1 MGDVSTLASRK
12 PSSARSRHRREAVI
26 GVCTINPCSF
36 PGGHPSQDGGD
47 DISGSGP
54 PCRRG
59 PQGPVRLASRPALL
73 VVEGTLRLNRHRR
86 RCPNTS
92 DVPRLPQPSSSWP
105 KYAPTTF
112 GRFVHARRRRPRSSR
127 RRPRSPSVPKT
138 TTSASSASTTSPWW
152 SGEQLAVS
160 GGLREEGVL
169 EPCFAANNMED
180 LLLKNL
186 LLTTYHLLLKN
197 SLLTAMILP
206 TCYLLLTAYTYYL
219 PLAY

>member
-1 MGDVSTLASRK
+1 M
-12 PSSARSRHRREAVI
+12 
-26 GVCTINPCSF
+26 
-36 PGGHPSQDGGD
+36 
-47 DISGSGP
+47 
-54 PCRRG
+54 
-59 PQGPVRLASRPALL
+59 RLASRPALL
-73 VVEGTLRLNRHRR
+73 VVEGTLRLDGRR
-86 RCPNTS
+86 RGCPNTS

-112 GRFVHARRRRPRSSR
+112 GRFVHARR